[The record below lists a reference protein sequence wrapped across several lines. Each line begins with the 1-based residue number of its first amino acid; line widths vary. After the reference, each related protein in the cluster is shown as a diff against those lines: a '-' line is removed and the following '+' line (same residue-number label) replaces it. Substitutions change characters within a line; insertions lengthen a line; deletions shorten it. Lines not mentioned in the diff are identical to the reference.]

1 MARFKSLLRLD
12 KAGPRIRKLFTR
24 DHGQSATVATAGT
37 LDANLEANANTVN
50 DSHTDAAAN
59 KPADILGTQN
69 TQTVVPGTPDR
80 PVTVPGPPK
89 VTESGELEN
98 TSTQV
103 TDLQQPAL
111 EAGTRDTMRVSVP
124 SPNKKHAPPGT
135 SADLNKENLP
145 IGTAPERQRYPNH
158 APVHADVDALASS
171 LDGLGLD
178 NTPKINILQETTPVV
193 APAAP
198 EKDELIAPELSPEEL
213 KALQEEQDRH
223 SYFTE
228 EALEM
233 ARLALRTNE
242 TPVGCVFVH
251 KDKIIARGMNATN
264 VTRNGTRHAEFMALA
279 ALLSIP
285 SANLPRTTSLK
296 PKPKVEMKPEN
307 MSEDSASTY
316 SAPPDEGNEDGRK
329 GHLYPYGQKEHPDA
343 KVDRS
348 IIRECVLYVTVEP
361 CVMCASLLRQL
372 GIKKVYF
379 GAVNDKFGG
388 TGGVFSIHANSL
400 PVSSEGPSM
409 SAHPQPPPIRLPGR
423 GQILGT
429 SFPPSG
435 GDGGNVE
442 PGYEIEGGW
451 GRDDAVGLLRKFYVQ
466 ENGRGRLRPRHL
478 WKWASTNCSLLAP
491 VPRKKEGRAARL
503 AALENN
509 ENDDENDDAS
519 EGIERIDTGFQP
531 RDDPEMLLNNGV
543 EEPDE
548 AEEGPLAAVSE
559 TRLLDI

>member
-12 KAGPRIRKLFTR
+12 RAGPRIRKLFTR
-24 DHGQSATVATAGT
+24 DHGQSSTVATAGT
-37 LDANLEANANTVN
+37 FDANPEANANTVN
-50 DSHTDAAAN
+50 DSHTDAAAD
-59 KPADILGTQN
+59 KPADILGTQITHN
-69 TQTVVPGTPDR
+69 ALLGTPDYQG
-80 PVTVPGPPK
+80 TVPVSPSAP
-89 VTESGELEN
+89 ESREPEN
-98 TSTQV
+98 TPPVATHLTQA
-103 TDLQQPAL
+103 TEGESAL
-111 EAGTRDTMRVSVP
+111 EAATHDTMPASVP

-135 SADLNKENLP
+135 SADSNKENLP
-145 IGTAPERQRYPNH
+145 IGTAPEKQRCPNH
-158 APVHADVDALASS
+158 APVHGHVDALASS
-171 LDGLGLD
+171 VGDLGLE
-178 NTPKINILQETTPVV
+178 NTPKLNVFQGKPPVV
-193 APAAP
+193 PPVPP
-198 EKDELIAPELSPEEL
+198 EEDLLIAPKLSPEEL
-213 KALQEEQDRH
+213 KALQAEQDRH

-251 KDKIIARGMNATN
+251 NDKIIARGMNATN

-279 ALLSIP
+279 ALLSSP
-285 SANLPRTTSLK
+285 NPNLPRTTSLK
-296 PKPKVEMKPEN
+296 PKMEVKPED
-307 MSEDSASTY
+307 MSEDSASAY
-316 SAPPDEGNEDGRK
+316 SAPPDEGNEDGSK
-329 GHLYPYGQKEHPDA
+329 GHLYPYGQKEHPDL
-343 KVDRS
+343 KVDRA

-400 PVSSEGPSM
+400 PVSSEGQSM

-466 ENGRGRLRPRHL
+466 ENGR
-478 WKWASTNCSLLAP
+478 AP

-509 ENDDENDDAS
+509 ENDEENDDAS
-519 EGIERIDTGFQP
+519 EALDPMDTGFQP
-531 RDDPEMLLNNGV
+531 AEDPDMIMKNGINEPDQAE
-543 EEPDE
+543 EEPVA
-548 AEEGPLAAVSE
+548 AESE

>member
-24 DHGQSATVATAGT
+24 DHGQSTAAATAGT
-37 LDANLEANANTVN
+37 FDANPEANTNTVN
-50 DSHTDAAAN
+50 DSHTDAAAD
-59 KPADILGTQN
+59 KPADIPGTQN
-69 TQTVVPGTPDR
+69 PHTALPGTPDR
-80 PVTVPGPPK
+80 PVTVPVPPN
-89 VTESGELEN
+89 VPESGETEN
-98 TSTQV
+98 TSPVAAHLTQA
-103 TDLQQPAL
+103 TDLKSAL
-111 EAGTRDTMRVSVP
+111 EAGTHDTMRVSVP
-124 SPNKKHAPPGT
+124 SPNQKYAPPGT
-135 SADLNKENLP
+135 STDANKENLP

-158 APVHADVDALASS
+158 APVHNDVDALASS
-171 LDGLGLD
+171 LGDLGLE
-178 NTPKINILQETTPVV
+178 NTPKINVLQEETPVV
-193 APAAP
+193 TPVAP
-198 EKDELIAPELSPEEL
+198 EEDELIAPELSPEEL
-213 KALQEEQDRH
+213 KVLQAEQDRH

-279 ALLSIP
+279 ALLSFP
-285 SANLPRTTSLK
+285 SMNSPRTTSLK
-296 PKPKVEMKPEN
+296 PKVEVKPEN
-307 MSEDSASTY
+307 MSEDSASSY
-316 SAPPDEGNEDGRK
+316 SASPDEGNEDGRK

-343 KVDRS
+343 KVDRA

-466 ENGRGRLRPRHL
+466 ENGRALGSVTDSYL
-478 WKWASTNCSLLAP
+478 SAP

-509 ENDDENDDAS
+509 ENDDDNDDAS
-519 EGIERIDTGFQP
+519 EGLELMDTGFRP
-531 RDDPEMLLNNGV
+531 AEDPEMILENG
-543 EEPDE
+543 
-548 AEEGPLAAVSE
+548 AEESDQAEEEFAVAESK
-559 TRLLDI
+559 TRLLEI

>member
-24 DHGQSATVATAGT
+24 DHGQSTTVATAGT

-59 KPADILGTQN
+59 KPADIPGTQN
-69 TQTVVPGTPDR
+69 THTVLPGTPDR
-80 PVTVPGPPK
+80 PVAAPVPPK
-89 VTESGELEN
+89 VSESGELEN
-98 TSTQV
+98 TLTQA
-103 TDLQQPAL
+103 TDLQPAL
-111 EAGTRDTMRVSVP
+111 EAGTHDTMRVSVP
-124 SPNKKHAPPGT
+124 SPNKKYAPPGT
-135 SADLNKENLP
+135 SALANKENLP

-158 APVHADVDALASS
+158 APVHNDADALASS
-171 LDGLGLD
+171 LDGLDLE

-193 APAAP
+193 TPAAP

-213 KALQEEQDRH
+213 KALQAEQDRH

-279 ALLSIP
+279 ALLSVP
-285 SANLPRTTSLK
+285 SANLPRTTSL
-296 PKPKVEMKPEN
+296 KPKVEMKPEN
-307 MSEDSASTY
+307 MSEDSASAC
-316 SAPPDEGNEDGRK
+316 SAPPDEGNEDGSK

-343 KVDRS
+343 RVDRS

-466 ENGRGRLRPRHL
+466 ENGR
-478 WKWASTNCSLLAP
+478 AP

-531 RDDPEMLLNNGV
+531 RDDPEMILNNGAD
-543 EEPDE
+543 EPDH
-548 AEEGPLAAVSE
+548 AEEGPLAVESE